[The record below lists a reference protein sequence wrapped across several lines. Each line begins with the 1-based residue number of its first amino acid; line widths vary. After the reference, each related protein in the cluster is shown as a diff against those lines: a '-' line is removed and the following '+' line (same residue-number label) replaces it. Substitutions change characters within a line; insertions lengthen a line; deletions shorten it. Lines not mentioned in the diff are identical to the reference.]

1 VKQDWSVLVGVQPRL
16 AQTRTDLFGDRLR
29 GIGLDDPTIA
39 AQQVD
44 DQPIRDRRRVGE
56 TPSLDPSDA
65 SLREPAVEF
74 GEQSGL
80 ANPRLADNADRT
92 SRAVFD
98 APKKFVQN
106 GELVVASDEH
116 RLVG

>member
-1 VKQDWSVLVGVQPRL
+1 M
-16 AQTRTDLFGDRLR
+16 
-29 GIGLDDPTIA
+29 
-39 AQQVD
+39 
-44 DQPIRDRRRVGE
+44 
-56 TPSLDPSDA
+56 
-65 SLREPAVEF
+65 EF

-92 SRAVFD
+92 SLAVFD

-116 RLVG
+116 RPVG